1 MAQKTKAELEAEAK
15 AKAEAEKKEKA
26 ELKAEAKAEAKA
38 EFEAEAKA
46 KVEAE
51 AKAKAEAELE
61 TKEPEVEKMHKII
74 IPSSAEFDGKEDV
87 FLNANG
93 RRFQIQRDV
102 EVEVPKIVINVL
114 KDAVK
119 TEQITDEAGRITG
132 TRDVRRYP
140 FQTLDD

>member
-1 MAQKTKAELEAEAK
+1 MAQKTKAELEAEAEAKVKEELELK
-15 AKAEAEKKEKA
+15 AKE

-38 EFEAEAKA
+38 EFEAEAKIKA
-46 KVEAE
+46 EAE
-51 AKAKAEAELE
+51 AKAKEEE
-61 TKEPEVEKMHKII
+61 PEPEPEVEKLHKII
-74 IPSSAEFDGKEDV
+74 IPSSAEFDGKKDV

-119 TEQITDEAGRITG
+119 TEQVTDEAGRIVG
-132 TRDVRRYP
+132 TRNVQRYP
-140 FQTLDD
+140 FQTL